1 MRRWAQNKLWP
12 PLAFTGPDELWDHQ
26 VLVNPDPTYVG
37 YKQNSPELTTNVD
50 YLWRMPK
57 GFPHPLPKSYYAGQI
72 NWGIPQ
78 LLQEAT
84 NNKRRGDKR
93 IKLGLIRQRSEDFI
107 PTQFHQEAWY
117 AGPNEPLVNDSNTA
131 LYVNNYKHV
140 TNVSG
145 RHWPYPPPPQPCP
158 IETRRQEKADAYNN
172 PDRGKVVGRGR
183 YQ

>member
-1 MRRWAQNKLWP
+1 MITSFCNMFVFFYVDW
-12 PLAFTGPDELWDHQ
+12 LAGPDELWDHQ

-57 GFPHPLPKSYYAGQI
+57 GFPHPLPTSYYAGQI

-93 IKLGLIRQRSEDFI
+93 IK
-107 PTQFHQEAWY
+107 
-117 AGPNEPLVNDSNTA
+117 
-131 LYVNNYKHV
+131 
-140 TNVSG
+140 
-145 RHWPYPPPPQPCP
+145 
-158 IETRRQEKADAYNN
+158 
-172 PDRGKVVGRGR
+172 VGRPLCAWIHTGGVGSVG
-183 YQ
+183 